1 MPIIKDGTTLKA
13 INYNGTS
20 IKKVIYN
27 GTVVFTSNITV
38 SWRIYIFASDTGIY
52 IEFGAEI
59 VDSEPLSPSDVVT
72 FRMKDTEDPNTGED
86 LAVNLTV
93 AHPSSTIQTTIYII
107 DTTLEFLVNNE
118 LKTTT
123 TWSPPSREGT
133 RTGSVTFE
141 P

>member
-38 SWRIYIFASDTGIY
+38 DWSIYVFGSGTGIY
-52 IEFGAEI
+52 IEFGATLA
-59 VDSEPLSPSDVVT
+59 DTEPLSPSDVVT
-72 FRMKDTEDPNTGED
+72 FRMKDTQDSEGNNLE
-86 LAVNLTV
+86 VNLTT
-93 AHPSSTIQTTIYII
+93 AQPTATKQTTVYSI
-107 DTTLEFLVNNE
+107 DTTLQFLVNSV
-118 LKTTT
+118 LKTTS
-123 TWSPPSREGT
+123 TWNPPSQEG
-133 RTGSVTFE
+133 RRNGSVTFE